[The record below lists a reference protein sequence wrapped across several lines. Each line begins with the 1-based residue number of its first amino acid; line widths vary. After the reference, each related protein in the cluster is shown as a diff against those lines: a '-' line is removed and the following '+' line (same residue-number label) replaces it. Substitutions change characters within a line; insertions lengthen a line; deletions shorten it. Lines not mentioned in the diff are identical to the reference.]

1 MKTNFADT
9 DYARKVAMMQQ
20 QSLNVFPPAILYTK
34 AKPKLDS
41 KTDIVKDQYQKIKV
55 PIDHLVP
62 DGQSTEWKVPLFENG
77 TPEEFIKWKISFD
90 ELVTAMNLTTTAQKH
105 SMLRN
110 LLKGDARDKYDT
122 GTPKERQREMTT

>member
-90 ELVTAMNLTTTAQKH
+90 ELVTAMNLTTIAQ
-105 SMLRN
+105 SIFLSSCLIRPSVETT
-110 LLKGDARDKYDT
+110 KGPGS
-122 GTPKERQREMTT
+122 GTSI